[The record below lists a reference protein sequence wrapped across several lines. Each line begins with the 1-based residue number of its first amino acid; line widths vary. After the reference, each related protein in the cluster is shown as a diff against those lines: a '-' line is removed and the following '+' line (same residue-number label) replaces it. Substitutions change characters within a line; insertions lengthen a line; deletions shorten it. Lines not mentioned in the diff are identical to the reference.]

1 MELYARF
8 LRQHDRAGE
17 AEPLESRAREI
28 RKARIAEL
36 STAQGADSALKA
48 AVLKVGGGVTAPMVI
63 FKKDPAYSPEA
74 RAAKYQGTV
83 LLFVEVGADG
93 LAHNIQVKRGLGL
106 GLDEQAVL
114 AVSQWKFRPG
124 AKDGQ
129 PVTVAANIEVNF
141 RLM

>member
-1 MELYARF
+1 MDIRQRDARN
-8 LRQHDRAGE
+8 LILNDRD
-17 AEPLESRAREI
+17 I
-28 RKARIAEL
+28 
-36 STAQGADSALKA
+36 
-48 AVLKVGGGVTAPMVI
+48 
-63 FKKDPAYSPEA
+63 
-74 RAAKYQGTV
+74 
-83 LLFVEVGADG
+83 DG